1 MPHMITPWLGGILC
15 IVAILVHLFSSYRH
29 FTFWQSIRDLA
40 WMIAALKGINAAVV
54 GLLLAA
60 LYQPIWTNS
69 IYTSKD
75 FSLALLALLA
85 LMVWRLPVW
94 LVVFRGLLGW
104 WFM

>member
-1 MPHMITPWLGGILC
+1 MITPWLGGILC
-15 IVAILVHLFSSYRH
+15 IVAIFSPS
-29 FTFWQSIRDLA
+29 FFLLIGILPFWQSIRDLA

-94 LVVFRGLLGW
+94 LVVFLGV
-104 WFM
+104 F